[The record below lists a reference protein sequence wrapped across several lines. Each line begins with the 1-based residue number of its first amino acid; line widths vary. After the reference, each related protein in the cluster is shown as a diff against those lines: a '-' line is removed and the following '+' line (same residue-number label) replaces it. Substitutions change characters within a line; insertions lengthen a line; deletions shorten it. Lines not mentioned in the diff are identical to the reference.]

1 MQQLIQDLRYAVR
14 GLIKRPG
21 FTIIAVMTLALG
33 IGANSAI
40 FSVVDGVLL
49 RSLPLPDSK
58 SLYAIHRGA
67 AIFNR
72 YDAPL
77 SYPQYQDVVQ
87 QTRSFQN
94 IGAWVDSDANLSEGG
109 RPERV
114 MLRIVMPSLLP
125 TLGVETVRGR
135 NFLPEETTKGRDHVA
150 LITYGLWQRRF
161 GGAEDAVGK
170 SVYLDNAEYQIV
182 GILPRDFQF
191 EAPVDLWVP
200 LTTTDPGVNVR
211 NSHFLRVIGRMRP
224 GVTEKSAAADLDVVA
239 KYETDNYPDMF
250 PPSSGFAFRAR
261 PYLDD
266 IVGDVRLPLYILL
279 GAVGFVLLIA
289 CTNVA
294 NLLLAK
300 AAPRQREIAIRSA
313 LGAGR
318 RHLLRQLLTESI
330 LLALIAGVIGVLL
343 AAWGTAA
350 LVALSPDS
358 LPRAREIGFDWRVLA
373 FTGAISLTT
382 GIVFGLVPAFWGP
395 RVELTD
401 ALKEGGRGATRG
413 GGGLRKSLV
422 VVEVALSV
430 MLLVG
435 AGLMLRSFSLLRSVN
450 PGFRTDHALTLR
462 VSLPVPEG
470 QISGADE
477 DRFVSF
483 YDRALARLSELPGV
497 TAVGATNMIP
507 LDGNGTDRL
516 IEIEGYEPRDASD
529 MPDAQNRQATPG
541 WFAAMG
547 IPLVRGRLIERSD
560 DNKAPRVL
568 VVNEAFTKQFFPNGD
583 AIGKRIRLGKLT
595 SDFPWA
601 TIVGVV
607 GDVRGFALEE
617 PPLPTMYWPVAQIR
631 ATPSLAIVMR
641 TESDPAALASAARD
655 AIGEIDKT
663 QPIYDMQPLDQLV
676 AKSLDQRRF
685 TLTLM
690 LLFGVIALVLSSIGI
705 YGVMAFAV
713 TQRTQEIGI
722 RMALGARAIDVLK
735 MVVGSGMFLAL
746 IGVAVGLIGA
756 FALTRLMV
764 SLLFGVSPTDLVTFG
779 LVAAGLLMVALLAC
793 YIPARRAT
801 KVDPLVALR
810 YE

>member
-1 MQQLIQDLRYAVR
+1 MQQLTQDLRYAVR

-21 FTIIAVMTLALG
+21 FTLIAVMTLALG

-40 FSVVDGVLL
+40 FSVVNGVLL
-49 RSLPLPDSK
+49 RSLPLPDSQ
-58 SLYAIHRGA
+58 SLYAVHTGA
-67 AIFNR
+67 LSFNR
-72 YDAPL
+72 FDGPF
-77 SYPQYQDVVQ
+77 SYPEYQDVVQ
-87 QTRSFQN
+87 QTRSFQS
-94 IGAWVDSDANLSEGG
+94 IGAWVDSDANLSDGAK
-109 RPERV
+109 PERV
-114 MLRIVMPSLLP
+114 MLRIVLPSLLP
-125 TLGVETVRGR
+125 TLGVDTIRGR
-135 NFLPEETTKGRDHVA
+135 NFLPEETTKGQDRVA
-150 LITYGLWQRRF
+150 LITYGFWQRRF
-161 GGAEDAVGK
+161 GGSEDAIGK
-170 SVYLDNAEYQIV
+170 SVYLDNADYKII
-182 GILPRDFQF
+182 GILPHDFQF

-200 LTTTDPGVNVR
+200 LTTTDPEINVR
-211 NSHFLRVIGRMRP
+211 NSHFLRVIARLRP
-224 GVTEKSAAADLDVVA
+224 GVTEKSVAADLDAVA
-239 KYETDNYPDMF
+239 KYESDNFPDMF
-250 PPSSGFAFRAR
+250 PPSAGFGFRAR

-266 IVGDVRLPLYILL
+266 IVGDMKLPLYVLL
-279 GAVGFVLLIA
+279 AAVGFVLLIA

-300 AAPRQREIAIRSA
+300 AAPRQREIALRTA
-313 LGAGR
+313 LGAR
-318 RHLLRQLLTESI
+318 RFHLIRQLLTESI
-330 LLALIAGVIGVLL
+330 LLAIVAGGIGVLL
-343 AAWGTAA
+343 GTWGTSA

-373 FTGAISLTT
+373 FTGVVALTT
-382 GIVFGLVPAFWGP
+382 GIVFGLMPAIWGP
-395 RVELTD
+395 RVDLTD
-401 ALKEGGRGATRG
+401 ALKEGSRGSTAG
-413 GGGLRKSLV
+413 GGRLRKSLV
-422 VVEVALSV
+422 VAEVALSV

-435 AGLMLRSFSLLRSVN
+435 AGLMLRSFSQLRSVN

-470 QISGADE
+470 RITPADE
-477 DRFVSF
+477 ARFMSF
-483 YDRALARLSELPGV
+483 YDRTLARLSELPGV
-497 TAVGATNMIP
+497 TAAGATNMIP

-516 IEIEGYEPRDASD
+516 IEVEGYVPRDTSD
-529 MPDAQNRQATPG
+529 MTSAQNRQATPG

-560 DNKAPRVL
+560 DERAARVL
-568 VVNEAFTKQFFPNGD
+568 VVNEAFAKRFFADGN

-617 PPLPTMYWPVAQIR
+617 PPIPTMYWPVAQIR
-631 ATPSLAIVMR
+631 ATPSLAIVVR
-641 TESDPAALASAARD
+641 TESDPAALAPAVRD
-655 AIGEIDKT
+655 AIAEIDRS
-663 QPIYDMQPLDQLV
+663 QPIYDMQTLDQLV
-676 AKSLDQRRF
+676 AKSLGQRRF

-690 LLFGVIALVLSSIGI
+690 VLFGVIALMLSAIGI

-756 FALTRLMV
+756 FALTRLMA

-779 LVAAGLLMVALLAC
+779 LVTTGLLTVALLAC

>member
-14 GLIKRPG
+14 GLVKRPG

-58 SLYAIHRGA
+58 SLYAVHMGLA
-67 AIFNR
+67 SFNR
-72 YDAPL
+72 FDGPL
-77 SYPQYQDVVQ
+77 SYPEYQDVVQ

-94 IGAWVDSDANLSEGG
+94 IGAWVDGDANLSDGVK
-109 RPERV
+109 PERA

-150 LITYGLWQRRF
+150 LISYGLWQRKF
-161 GGAEDAVGK
+161 NGSDDAIGK
-170 SVYLDNAEYQIV
+170 SVYLDNVDYQIV
-182 GILPRDFQF
+182 GVLPHDFQF
-191 EAPVDLWVP
+191 EKPVDLWIP
-200 LTTTDPGVNVR
+200 LTTTDPEINVR
-211 NSHFLRVIGRMRP
+211 NAHFLSVIARLRP
-224 GVTEKSAAADLDVVA
+224 GVTEKSAAADLSAVA
-239 KYETDNYPDMF
+239 KYESDTFPDMF
-250 PPSSGFAFRAR
+250 PASAGFDFRAR
-261 PYLDD
+261 PYLED
-266 IVGDVRLPLYILL
+266 IVGDIRLPLYVLL
-279 GAVGFVLLIA
+279 AAVGFVLLIA

-300 AAPRQREIAIRSA
+300 AAPRQREIALRTA
-313 LGAGR
+313 LGAR
-318 RHLLRQLLTESI
+318 RWHLLRQLLTESI
-330 LLALIAGVIGVLL
+330 LLAIIAGGIGVLL
-343 AAWGTAA
+343 ATWGTSA
-350 LVALSPDS
+350 LVALSPES

-373 FTGAISLTT
+373 FTSVVALTT
-382 GIVFGLVPAFWGP
+382 GIVFGLLPAIWGP
-395 RVELTD
+395 RVDLTD
-401 ALKEGGRGATRG
+401 ALKEGSRGSTSG
-413 GGGLRKSLV
+413 GGRLRKILV
-422 VVEVALSV
+422 VAEVALSV

-435 AGLMLRSFSLLRSVN
+435 AGLMLRSFSRLRNVN

-462 VSLPVPEG
+462 VSLPVPNP
-470 QISGADE
+470 QISAADE
-477 DRFVSF
+477 DRFMSF

-497 TAVGATNMIP
+497 TAAGATNMIP

-516 IEIEGYEPRDASD
+516 IEVEGYVPRDQSD

-541 WFAAMG
+541 FFAAMG
-547 IPLVRGRLIERSD
+547 IPLVRGRLLERSD
-560 DNKAPRVL
+560 DQKAPRVV
-568 VVNEAFTKQFFPNGD
+568 VVNETFSKRFFPNGD

-595 SDFPWA
+595 AEFPWA

-607 GDVRGFALEE
+607 GDVRGFALDEAPE
-617 PPLPTMYWPVAQIR
+617 PTMYWPVAQIR
-631 ATPSLAIVMR
+631 STPSLAIVVR
-641 TESDPAALASAARD
+641 TQNDPSALTFAVRD
-655 AIGEIDKT
+655 AIAEIDRA
-663 QPIYDMQPLDQLV
+663 QPLYDMQTLDQLV
-676 AKSLDQRRF
+676 AKSLGQRRF

-690 LLFGVIALVLSSIGI
+690 VLFGVIALVLSAIGI

-722 RMALGARAIDVLK
+722 RMALGASVIDILK
-735 MVVGSGMFLAL
+735 MVVGSGMFLAA
-746 IGVAVGLIGA
+746 IGVAVGLTGA
-756 FALTRLMV
+756 FALTRLMA

-779 LVAAGLLMVALLAC
+779 LVTLGLLIVALLAC

>member
-21 FTIIAVMTLALG
+21 FTLIAVMTLALG

-58 SLYAIHRGA
+58 SLYAVHMGLA
-67 AIFNR
+67 TFNR
-72 YDAPL
+72 FDGPL
-77 SYPQYQDVVQ
+77 SYPEYQDVVQ
-87 QTRSFQN
+87 QTRSFQS
-94 IGAWVDSDANLSEGG
+94 IGAWVDGDANLSEGG
-109 RPERV
+109 TAERA
-114 MLRIVMPSLLP
+114 MIRIVLPSLLP

-135 NFLPEETTKGRDHVA
+135 NFLPEETAKGRDHVA

-161 GGAEDAVGK
+161 SGSEDVIGK
-170 SVYLDNAEYQIV
+170 PIYLDNVDYQIV
-182 GILPRDFQF
+182 GVLPHDFQF
-191 EAPVDLWVP
+191 EKPVDLWVP
-200 LTTTDPGVNVR
+200 LTTTDPEINVR
-211 NSHFLRVIGRMRP
+211 NAHFLSVIGRLRP
-224 GVTEKSAAADLDVVA
+224 GVSEKSAAADLSAVA
-239 KYETDNYPDMF
+239 KYESATFPDMF
-250 PPSSGFAFRAR
+250 PPSAGFDFRAR
-261 PYLDD
+261 PYLED
-266 IVGDVRLPLYILL
+266 IVGDIRLPLYVLL
-279 GAVGFVLLIA
+279 AAVGFVLLIA

-300 AAPRQREIAIRSA
+300 AAPRQREIALRTA
-313 LGAGR
+313 LGAR
-318 RHLLRQLLTESI
+318 RWHLMRQLLTESI
-330 LLALIAGVIGVLL
+330 LLAIIAGGIGVLL
-343 AAWGTAA
+343 ATWGTSA

-373 FTGAISLTT
+373 FTGVIALTT
-382 GIVFGLVPAFWGP
+382 GIVFGLLPAIWGP
-395 RVELTD
+395 RVDLTD
-401 ALKEGGRGATRG
+401 ALKEGSRGSTAGSGR
-413 GGGLRKSLV
+413 LRKILV
-422 VVEVALSV
+422 VAEVALSL

-435 AGLMLRSFSLLRSVN
+435 AGLMVRSFSHLRSVN
-450 PGFRTDHALTLR
+450 PGFQTDHALTLR
-462 VSLPVPEG
+462 VSLPVPNS
-470 QISGADE
+470 QISAADE
-477 DRFVSF
+477 DRFMSF
-483 YDRALARLSELPGV
+483 FDRALARLSELPGV
-497 TAVGATNMIP
+497 TAAGASNMIP

-516 IEIEGYEPRDASD
+516 IEIEGYVPRDQSD

-541 WFAAMG
+541 FFAAMG

-560 DNKAPRVL
+560 DNKAARVL
-568 VVNEAFTKQFFPNGD
+568 VVNQEFVKRFFPNGD

-607 GDVRGFALEE
+607 GDVRGFALDE
-617 PPLPTMYWPVAQIR
+617 PPEPTMYWPVAQIR
-631 ATPSLAIVMR
+631 ATPSLTIVVR
-641 TESDPAALASAARD
+641 TLSDPAALAPSARD
-655 AIGEIDKT
+655 AIAEIDGA
-663 QPIYDMQPLDQLV
+663 QPIYDVQPLDQLV
-676 AKSLDQRRF
+676 AKSLGQRRF
-685 TLTLM
+685 TLMLM
-690 LLFGVIALVLSSIGI
+690 VLFGVIALVLSAIGI

-722 RMALGARAIDVLK
+722 RMALGASALDVLK
-735 MVVGSGMFLAL
+735 MVVGSGMFLAA

-756 FALTRLMV
+756 FALTRLMA

-779 LVAAGLLMVALLAC
+779 LVTAGLLMVALLAC

>member
-1 MQQLIQDLRYAVR
+1 
-14 GLIKRPG
+14 
-21 FTIIAVMTLALG
+21 
-33 IGANSAI
+33 
-40 FSVVDGVLL
+40 
-49 RSLPLPDSK
+49 
-58 SLYAIHRGA
+58 
-67 AIFNR
+67 
-72 YDAPL
+72 
-77 SYPQYQDVVQ
+77 
-87 QTRSFQN
+87 
-94 IGAWVDSDANLSEGG
+94 
-109 RPERV
+109 
-114 MLRIVMPSLLP
+114 
-125 TLGVETVRGR
+125 
-135 NFLPEETTKGRDHVA
+135 
-150 LITYGLWQRRF
+150 
-161 GGAEDAVGK
+161 
-170 SVYLDNAEYQIV
+170 
-182 GILPRDFQF
+182 
-191 EAPVDLWVP
+191 
-200 LTTTDPGVNVR
+200 
-211 NSHFLRVIGRMRP
+211 
-224 GVTEKSAAADLDVVA
+224 
-239 KYETDNYPDMF
+239 
-250 PPSSGFAFRAR
+250 
-261 PYLDD
+261 
-266 IVGDVRLPLYILL
+266 
-279 GAVGFVLLIA
+279 
-289 CTNVA
+289 
-294 NLLLAK
+294 
-300 AAPRQREIAIRSA
+300 
-313 LGAGR
+313 
-318 RHLLRQLLTESI
+318 LTESI

-470 QISGADE
+470 QISAADE

-764 SLLFGVSPTDLVTFG
+764 SLLFGVSPTDLLTFG